1 MMLLNYG
8 IWALIQGVKKDYVIF
23 LIFTLLVFYF
33 KWSNVMDYLF
43 KSCLSTGKEIF
54 IVFFN
59 QLSKKA
65 KKGKSNSHP
74 QNVKKKQTKKTNK
87 RTQNHQKHNGEN
99 VEKQ

>member
-8 IWALIQGVKKDYVIF
+8 IWALIQGVKKDYYIF

-43 KSCLSTGKEIF
+43 KSCLSTGKEIL

-59 QLSKKA
+59 QL
-65 KKGKSNSHP
+65 G
-74 QNVKKKQTKKTNK
+74 
-87 RTQNHQKHNGEN
+87 R
-99 VEKQ
+99 

>member
-8 IWALIQGVKKDYVIF
+8 IWALIQGVKKILCYYIF
-23 LIFTLLVFYF
+23 LMFTLLVFYF

-59 QLSKKA
+59 QL
-65 KKGKSNSHP
+65 G
-74 QNVKKKQTKKTNK
+74 
-87 RTQNHQKHNGEN
+87 R
-99 VEKQ
+99 